1 LMLLQLLAAIAV
13 PFYFRRITHQEG
25 VLRTVVAP
33 AVATVLLGVAIVLVC
48 THLDLFTGASSLVN
62 TILASV
68 APVVF
73 ILGLVLARRL
83 RRSKPDVFDRF
94 AAEPADDPDAEH
106 AGAVP
111 A

>member
-1 LMLLQLLAAIAV
+1 M
-13 PFYFRRITHQEG
+13 
-25 VLRTVVAP
+25 
-33 AVATVLLGVAIVLVC
+33 ATVLLGVAIVLVC

-73 ILGLVLARRL
+73 VLGLVLARRL